1 LNWQLTCAAVIPCF
15 NEVESIGLV
24 VENVK
29 ASLPKVIVVD
39 DGSTDGTSNAARSA
53 GAEVVAL
60 SRNSGKGAALRAGWK
75 HVQKL
80 GFEWALSMDGD
91 GQHSTDDIA
100 AFLECAERTSASLVI
115 GNRMQNPAGMP
126 LVRRFVNR
134 WMSKRLSKAA
144 GQNLPDSQCG
154 FRLMNLATWSAL
166 DLRTEHFEIESE
178 LTLSFAR
185 AGRKIAFVPIR
196 TIYKSEHS
204 KIHPIKDTL
213 RWFRWFREAGS

>member
-1 LNWQLTCAAVIPCF
+1 
-15 NEVESIGLV
+15 VESIGLV
-24 VENVK
+24 VGNVR
-29 ASLPKVIVVD
+29 ASVPKVIVVD
-39 DGSTDGTSNAARSA
+39 DGSTDGTSKAARSA
-53 GAEVVAL
+53 GADVVTCSQNA
-60 SRNSGKGAALRAGWK
+60 GKGAALRAGWK
-75 HVQKL
+75 HAQEL

-91 GQHSTDDIA
+91 GQHSPDDIP
-100 AFLECAERTSASLVI
+100 AFFECAEQTSASLVI
-115 GNRMQNPAGMP
+115 GNRMQNPTGMP
-126 LVRRFVNR
+126 SVRRFVNT

-154 FRLMNLATWSAL
+154 FRLMNLAAWSAL

-213 RWFRWFREAGS
+213 RWFRWFRETRS